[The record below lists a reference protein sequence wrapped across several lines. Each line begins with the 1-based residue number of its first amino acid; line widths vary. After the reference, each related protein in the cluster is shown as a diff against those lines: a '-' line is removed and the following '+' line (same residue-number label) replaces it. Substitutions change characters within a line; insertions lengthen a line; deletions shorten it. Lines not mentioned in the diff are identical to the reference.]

1 MVLVQ
6 RLGKEAL
13 ISGADGAG
21 EVGGVGVRVKV
32 ARWISHRVHLSRCCS
47 HTGNA
52 SHRRE
57 KQGVRA
63 AVMQQRTTCLDA
75 HLLTDL
81 IWSSG

>member
-47 HTGNA
+47 HT
-52 SHRRE
+52 
-57 KQGVRA
+57 
-63 AVMQQRTTCLDA
+63 
-75 HLLTDL
+75 
-81 IWSSG
+81 